1 MTEERTNYA
10 ATPQPKPMTEDGS
23 TLVLPHV
30 LADLQARAD
39 WGLAKYQTYL
49 HTNNGR
55 DAMVDLYQELLDAVM
70 YAKQSLLE
78 RESTIDK
85 LIRLRTLVN
94 RILDNH
100 RNLDAPKGDAVN
112 WDNLSTDDVGIVYNW
127 RGELSWTVTVAEASP
142 DATQFRDW
150 LTANLAE
157 AGYMSVEVKTKW

>member
-10 ATPQPKPMTEDGS
+10 ATPQPRPIAEEGS
-23 TLVLPHV
+23 ALVLPHV

-70 YAKQSLLE
+70 YIKQALLE
-78 RESTIDK
+78 RESTTDK
-85 LIRLRTLVN
+85 LTRLRTSVN
-94 RILDNH
+94 AILDNH

-112 WDNLSTDDVGIVYNW
+112 WADLSTEDVGIVYNW
-127 RGELSWTVTVAEASP
+127 RGESYWTVTVAEADP
-142 DATQFRDW
+142 GAAKFQDW
-150 LTANLAE
+150 LGARLAE
-157 AGYMSVEVKTKW
+157 VGYMPVIVKTEW